1 MKTPRWLPESQIA
14 LQAISQ
20 VAELFAGNRDA
31 THAAREKETHRDLVT
46 EWDLLVEKKVI
57 KILQPHSPVIIT
69 EEQRAADQP
78 ISDETFRRS
87 WWLDPIDGTVNFSL
101 GLPMYGT
108 SLAWMEDGRF
118 VVGAALLPAQ
128 RELYFTYGDQGV
140 LLNGRQV
147 QLGEKAEHLGAAL
160 VGVTFSS
167 PKVPGRTA
175 QAREREYQLFGRIND
190 QSRGA
195 VRLGSALTQLCYLAV
210 GRLQA
215 VYGAFAQGWDV
226 GAGLA
231 LAGQAGL
238 EVRYVR
244 EPGTTRYHY
253 VAGHPPVVAEL
264 ASEFK
269 NFNVQGLNRL

>member
-1 MKTPRWLPESQIA
+1 MNTPRWLPESQIA

-20 VAELFAGNRDA
+20 VAELFAGDRDS
-31 THAAREKETHRDLVT
+31 THEVREKETHRDLVT
-46 EWDLLVEKKVI
+46 AWDLLVEKRVI
-57 KILQPHSPVIIT
+57 QILKDHSPVIIT
-69 EEQRAADQP
+69 EEQRTADQP
-78 ISDETFRRS
+78 ISDEMFHRS
-87 WWLDPIDGTVNFSL
+87 WWLDPIDGTVNFAF

-118 VVGAALLPAQ
+118 VVGAALLPAL
-128 RELYFTYGDQGV
+128 RELYFTYGDQSV

-147 QLGEKAEHLGAAL
+147 QLGEKAEHLETAL

-167 PKVPGRTA
+167 NKVAGRSA
-175 QAREREYQLFGRIND
+175 QAREREYQLFGQIND
-190 QSRGA
+190 KSRGT

-215 VYGAFAQGWDV
+215 AYGAFAQGWDV

-231 LAGQAGL
+231 LSGQAGL

-253 VAGHPPVVAEL
+253 VVGHPHVVAEL
-264 ASEFK
+264 ADEFRK
-269 NFNVQGLNRL
+269 FNVRGLNRL